1 MVPLTLLDDWIRA
14 ALREDL
20 GSGDVTSELLIS
32 PDQTGSARLLAKEP
46 FVVAGIE
53 VAGRVFE
60 VLSPE
65 CAVSPKVTDGLWVQ
79 KGEILLQVAGPLR
92 ALLAA
97 ERVALNLLQ
106 HLSGVATLTRRFVD
120 AVSGTRTK
128 ILDTRKTLPGM
139 RALEKY
145 AVRMGGG
152 ANHRSAL
159 SDGIL
164 IKENHIRACGGIGRA
179 VQKALSSAP
188 HGLRVEVEVTTLE
201 EVREALEAGAEM
213 ILLDNMEIE
222 TLAEAVHLV
231 AGRARVEVSG
241 GVTLENVRRIAE
253 AGADWISVGRITHSA
268 PAVDVS
274 MLVEED
280 G

>member
-1 MVPLTLLDDWIRA
+1 MVPLALLDNWIRL

-20 GSGDVTSELLIS
+20 GSGDVTSELLI
-32 PDQTGSARLLAKEP
+32 PPERTGSARVLAKEP
-46 FVVAGIE
+46 LVVAGIE

-60 VLSPE
+60 VLSPR
-65 CAVSPKVTDGLWVQ
+65 CAVSPKVTDGLWVER
-79 KGEILLQVAGPLR
+79 GTTLLQVAGPLR

-97 ERVALNLLQ
+97 ERVALNILQ

-120 AVSGTRTK
+120 AVSGTGTK

-164 IKENHIRACGGIGRA
+164 IKENHIRACGGIGKA
-179 VQKALSSAP
+179 VRQALSSAP
-188 HGLRVEVEVTTLE
+188 HGLRVEVEATTLD
-201 EVREALEAGAEM
+201 EVREALEAGAET
-213 ILLDNMEIE
+213 ILLDNMDLE
-222 TLAEAVHLV
+222 TLGEAVRLV
-231 AGRARVEVSG
+231 AGRARLEASG
-241 GVTLENVRRIAE
+241 GVTLDNVRKIAE
-253 AGADWISVGRITHSA
+253 TGVDFISVGRITHSV
-268 PAVDVS
+268 PAVDLS
-274 MLVEED
+274 MLVEEN

>member
-1 MVPLTLLDDWIRA
+1 MVPLALFDDWIRV

-20 GSGDVTSELLIS
+20 GSGDVTSELLIP
-32 PDQTGSARLLAKEP
+32 PDRMGSARVLAKEP

-60 VLSPE
+60 VLSSM
-65 CAVSPKVTDGLWVQ
+65 CAVAAKVSDGFWV
-79 KGEILLQVAGPLR
+79 KRGEMLLEVTGPMR

-97 ERVALNLLQ
+97 ERVSLNILQ
-106 HLSGVATLTRRFVD
+106 HLSGVATLTRKFVD
-120 AVSGTRTK
+120 AVRGTGAK

-152 ANHRSAL
+152 ANHRTGL

-179 VQKALSSAP
+179 VRKALSSAP
-188 HGLRVEVEVTTLE
+188 HGLRVEVEAATIE
-201 EVREALEAGAEM
+201 EVREALEAGAET
-213 ILLDNMEIE
+213 ILLDNMDLES
-222 TLAEAVHLV
+222 LREAVRLV
-231 AGRARVEVSG
+231 AGRARLEASG
-241 GVTLENVRRIAE
+241 GVTLENVREIAE
-253 AGADWISVGRITHSA
+253 TGVDWISVGRITHSA
-268 PAVDVS
+268 AGVDIS
-274 MLVEED
+274 MLVEEH

>member
-1 MVPLTLLDDWIRA
+1 MIPLALFDDWIRS

-20 GSGDVTSELLIS
+20 GSGDVTSELLIP
-32 PDQTGSARLLAKEP
+32 PDRMGLARVLAKEP

-60 VLSPE
+60 VLSPR
-65 CAVSPKVTDGLWVQ
+65 CSVSAKVSDGFRVER
-79 KGEILLQVAGPLR
+79 GDILLEVTGPLR

-97 ERVALNLLQ
+97 ERVCLNILQ

-120 AVSGTRTK
+120 AVSGTGAK

-152 ANHRSAL
+152 ANHRSSL

-179 VQKALSSAP
+179 VRKALASAR
-188 HGLRVEVEVTTLE
+188 HGLRVEVEATTLE
-201 EVREALEAGAEM
+201 EVREALEAGAET
-213 ILLDNMEIE
+213 ILLDNMDTE
-222 TLAEAVHLV
+222 TLREAVRLV
-231 AGRARVEVSG
+231 SGAARLEASG
-241 GVTLENVRRIAE
+241 GVTLENVREIAE
-253 AGADWISVGRITHSA
+253 TGVDLISVGRITHSA
-268 PAVDVS
+268 PGVDIS
-274 MLVEED
+274 MLVEEH

>member
-1 MVPLTLLDDWIRA
+1 MVPLALLDDWIRE
-14 ALREDL
+14 ALKEDL
-20 GSGDVTSELLIS
+20 GSGDATSELLIP
-32 PDQTGSARLLAKEP
+32 PDRTGSARVLAKEP

-60 VLSPE
+60 VLSSR
-65 CAVSPKVTDGLWVQ
+65 CAVSLKVSDGSWVK
-79 KGEILLQVAGPLR
+79 KGEILLEVTGPLR

-97 ERVALNLLQ
+97 ERVSLNILQ
-106 HLSGVATLTRRFVD
+106 HLCGVATLTRRFVD
-120 AVSGTRTK
+120 AVSGTGAK

-145 AVRMGGG
+145 AVRMGGA

-179 VQKALSSAP
+179 VRKALSSAP
-188 HGLRVEVEVTTLE
+188 HGLRVEVEATTLE
-201 EVREALEAGAEM
+201 EVREALEAGAET
-213 ILLDNMEIE
+213 ILLDNMDVE
-222 TLAEAVHLV
+222 TLREAVRLV
-231 AGRARVEVSG
+231 SGAARLEASG
-241 GVTLENVRRIAE
+241 GVTLENVRQIAQT
-253 AGADWISVGRITHSA
+253 GVDWISVGRITHSA
-268 PAVDVS
+268 PGADIS
-274 MLVEED
+274 MLVVEH

>member
-1 MVPLTLLDDWIRA
+1 MVPLTLLDAWIRA

-20 GSGDVTSELLIS
+20 GSGDVTSELLIP
-32 PDQTGSARLLAKEP
+32 PDRTGAARLLAKEP

-60 VLSPE
+60 VLSPG
-65 CAVSPKVTDGLWVQ
+65 CAVSPKVPDGLWVEE
-79 KGEILLQVAGPLR
+79 GAVLLRVAGPLR

-97 ERVALNLLQ
+97 ERVALTILQ
-106 HLSGVATLTRRFVD
+106 QLSGVATLTRRFVD
-120 AVSGTRTK
+120 AVSGTGTK

-179 VQKALSSAP
+179 VRKALSSAP
-188 HGLRVEVEVTTLE
+188 HGLRVEVETTTLG
-201 EVREALEAGAEM
+201 EVREALEAGAET

-222 TLAEAVHLV
+222 TLAEAVRLV
-231 AGRARVEVSG
+231 AGRARIEVSG

-253 AGADWISVGRITHSA
+253 TGADWISVGRITHSA